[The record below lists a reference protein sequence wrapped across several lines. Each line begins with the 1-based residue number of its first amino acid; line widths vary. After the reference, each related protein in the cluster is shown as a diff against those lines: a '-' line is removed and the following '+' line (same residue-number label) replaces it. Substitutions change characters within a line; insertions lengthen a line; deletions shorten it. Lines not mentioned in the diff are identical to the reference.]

1 MANWKGTEVFEA
13 MFLSSVL
20 TAPWRDPLLS
30 VRSKTNSASEIWR
43 SVLFLAT
50 PYQAARGSDDDMH
63 ILHFEIVLSLD
74 MQVVIQIGQH
84 LFGDFGVREPRGR
97 RCDWRVL
104 VEIAKQHQTQPPR
117 TATTGTPTSAL
128 AFSFWVR
135 VRLLR

>member
-1 MANWKGTEVFEA
+1 MANWKGAEVFEA

-30 VRSKTNSASEIWR
+30 VRSKTSSAWEIWR

-74 MQVVIQIGQH
+74 MQVLIQIGQH
-84 LFGDFGVREPRGR
+84 LLGHFGVREPRGR
-97 RCDWRVL
+97 RRYWRIL
-104 VEIAKQHQTQPPR
+104 VEKAKQHQTDAAENRQDGY
-117 TATTGTPTSAL
+117 ADE
-128 AFSFWVR
+128 
-135 VRLLR
+135 